1 MNLVVDLG
9 QSGARIKIGEEV
21 TSLNIAKTAALTVV
35 ETLELIFK
43 EVPRQDFETVYLSLT
58 GLYGEVTQ
66 EQTIGEL
73 CARFFNAKH
82 VAVMDDGIAAFI
94 GALGNQNGVVLTL
107 GGGVV
112 AISSNAGKFGHA
124 DGKGAIFGDLGGGF
138 WVGQT
143 AMRRAIATLD
153 GRDNASDLV
162 ELLKNELQE
171 HEKLESKN
179 GVEAVTLCINATK
192 TVTAGAEAGVAS
204 ALEILNTG
212 ADYLA
217 KTVQGVWRKVSS
229 NDSDIPVVCIM
240 GGPTRNQTYVDL
252 IKSSINAQLKC
263 SFTGAKSDHLIGA
276 PLTAEL
282 YPAGVDPLFK
292 WWHA

>member
-21 TSLNIAKTAALTVV
+21 TSLNIPKTAALTVV
-35 ETLELIFK
+35 ETLELIFR

-58 GLYGEVTQ
+58 GLYGAVTQ

-73 CARFFNAKH
+73 CAKFFNAKH

-153 GRDNASDLV
+153 GRDNATDLV

-192 TVTAGAEAGVAS
+192 TVTAGAEAGVVS

-276 PLTAEL
+276 PLTAQL

>member
-9 QSGARIKIGEEV
+9 QSGARIKIGDEV
-21 TSLNIAKTAALTVV
+21 TALNIAKTAALTVV
-35 ETLELIFK
+35 ETLELIFN
-43 EVPRQDFETVYLSLT
+43 EVPRQEFETVYLSLT
-58 GLYGEVTQ
+58 GLYGVVTE
-66 EQTIGEL
+66 EQAIGEL
-73 CARFFNAKH
+73 CKKYFNSTH
-82 VAVMDDGIAAFI
+82 VAVMDDGIAAFV
-94 GALGNQNGVVLTL
+94 GALGNQSGVVLTL

-143 AMRRAIATLD
+143 AMRRAIATID
-153 GRDNASDLV
+153 GRDDAKDLV
-162 ELLKNELQE
+162 ELLQEELKA
-171 HEKLESKN
+171 HEMLESKN
-179 GVEAVTLCINATK
+179 GVEAATLCINATK

-217 KTVQGVWRKVSS
+217 KTVLGVWRKVSNNS
-229 NDSDIPVVCIM
+229 ADLPVVCIM
-240 GGPTRNQTYVDL
+240 GGPTRNQTYLDL
-252 IKSSINAQLKC
+252 IKSAINAQLQC
-263 SFTGAKSDHLIGA
+263 SFVDAKSDHLIGA

-282 YPAGVDPLFK
+282 YPAGVEPLFK

>member
-21 TSLNIAKTAALTVV
+21 TSLNIPKTAALTVV
-35 ETLELIFK
+35 ETLELIFR

-58 GLYGEVTQ
+58 GLYGAVTQ

-73 CARFFNAKH
+73 CAKFFNAKH

-192 TVTAGAEAGVAS
+192 TVTAGAEAGVVS

-276 PLTAEL
+276 PLTAQL

>member
-9 QSGARIKIGEEV
+9 QSGSRIKVGDQI
-21 TSLNIAKTAALTVV
+21 TSFNIAKTSALTVL
-35 ETLELIFK
+35 ETLELIFQ
-43 EVPRQDFETVYLSLT
+43 EVPKQDFETVYLSLT
-58 GLYGEVTQ
+58 GLYGAITEEQ
-66 EQTIGEL
+66 EIGEL
-73 CARFFNAKH
+73 CAKFFSAKH
-82 VAVMDDGIAAFI
+82 VVVLDDGIAAFV
-94 GALGNQNGVVLTL
+94 GALGDQSGVVLTL

-112 AISSNAGKFGHA
+112 AISSNAGQFGHA
-124 DGKGAIFGDLGGGF
+124 DGKGLIFGDLGGGF

-153 GRDNASDLV
+153 GRDNATDLV
-162 ELLKNELQE
+162 EILQSELQE
-171 HEKLESKN
+171 HEKLEIKN
-179 GVEAVTLCINATK
+179 GVDAATLCINAAK
-192 TVTAGAEAGVAS
+192 TVIVGAEAGVIS
-204 ALEILNTG
+204 AIEILTAG

-217 KTVQGVWRKVSS
+217 KTVLGVWRKVSS
-229 NDSDIPVVCIM
+229 NDADIPIVCIM

-252 IKSSINAQLKC
+252 IKSSISSQLQC
-263 SFTGAKSDHLIGA
+263 SFADANSDHLIGA

>member
-9 QSGARIKIGEEV
+9 QSGARIKVGEQI
-21 TSLNIAKTAALTVV
+21 TSLNIAKTSALTVF

-43 EVPRQDFETVYLSLT
+43 EVPNQDIETVYLSLT
-58 GLYGEVTQ
+58 GLYGAVTQ
-66 EQTIGEL
+66 EKAIGEL
-73 CARFFNAKH
+73 CAKFFNAKH
-82 VAVMDDGIAAFI
+82 VAVMDDGIAAFV

-112 AISSNAGKFGHA
+112 AISANAGKFGHA

-143 AMRRAIATLD
+143 AMRRAIATID
-153 GRDNASDLV
+153 GRDDAADLV
-162 ELLKNELQE
+162 ELLRSELTE
-171 HEKLESKN
+171 YEKLESKN

-192 TVTAGAEAGVAS
+192 TVTAGAEAGAVNAI
-204 ALEILNTG
+204 EILRTG

-217 KTVQGVWRKVSS
+217 KTVHGVWRKVSNS
-229 NDSDIPVVCIM
+229 DSEVPTICIM

-252 IKSSINAQLKC
+252 IKSSISSQLKC
-263 SFTGAKSDHLIGA
+263 TFADAKSDHLIGA

-292 WWHA
+292 WWQA

>member
-9 QSGARIKIGEEV
+9 QSGSRIKVGDQI
-21 TSLNIAKTAALTVV
+21 TSFNIAKTSALTVL
-35 ETLELIFK
+35 ETLELIFQ
-43 EVPRQDFETVYLSLT
+43 EVPRQEFETVYLSLT
-58 GLYGEVTQ
+58 GLYGVITEEQ
-66 EQTIGEL
+66 EIGEL
-73 CARFFNAKH
+73 CAKFFSAKH
-82 VAVMDDGIAAFI
+82 VAVLDDGIAAFV
-94 GALGNQNGVVLTL
+94 GAISDQSGVVLTL

-112 AISSNAGKFGHA
+112 AISSNAGQFGHA
-124 DGKGAIFGDLGGGF
+124 DGKGLIFGDLGGGF

-153 GRDNASDLV
+153 GRDNATDLV
-162 ELLKNELQE
+162 EILQSELQE
-171 HEKLESKN
+171 HEKLEIKN
-179 GVEAVTLCINATK
+179 GVDAATLCINAAK
-192 TVTAGAEAGVAS
+192 TVIVGAEAGVIS
-204 ALEILNTG
+204 AIEILTAG

-217 KTVQGVWRKVSS
+217 KTVLGVWRKVSS
-229 NDSDIPVVCIM
+229 NDGHIPIVCIM

-252 IKSSINAQLKC
+252 IKSSISSQLQC
-263 SFTGAKSDHLIGA
+263 SFADANSDHLIGA

>member
-58 GLYGEVTQ
+58 GLYGAVTQ

-252 IKSSINAQLKC
+252 IKSSINAQLNC

-276 PLTAEL
+276 PLTAQL

>member
-58 GLYGEVTQ
+58 GLYGAVTQ
-66 EQTIGEL
+66 EQIIGEL
-73 CARFFNAKH
+73 CAKFFNAKH

-153 GRDNASDLV
+153 GRDNATDLV

-217 KTVQGVWRKVSS
+217 KTVLGVWRKVSS
-229 NDSDIPVVCIM
+229 IDSDIPVVCIM

-252 IKSSINAQLKC
+252 IKSSINAHLKC
-263 SFTGAKSDHLIGA
+263 SFTGAKSDHLVGA
-276 PLTAEL
+276 PLTAEM

>member
-21 TSLNIAKTAALTVV
+21 TSLAIAKTAALTVL

-43 EVPRQDFETVYLSLT
+43 EVPKQEFETVYLSLT
-58 GLYGEVTQ
+58 GLYGAVTE
-66 EQTIGEL
+66 EQAIGEL
-73 CARFFNAKH
+73 CHKHFIAKH
-82 VAVMDDGIAAFI
+82 VAVLDDGIAAFV

-124 DGKGAIFGDLGGGF
+124 DGKGSIFGDLGGGF

-153 GRDNASDLV
+153 GRDDANDLV
-162 ELLKNELQE
+162 ELLHSELQE

-179 GVEAVTLCINATK
+179 GVEATTLCINATK
-192 TVTAGAEAGVAS
+192 TVTAGAEAGVVN
-204 ALEILNTG
+204 ALEILNAG

-217 KTVQGVWRKVSS
+217 KTVLGVWRKVSS
-229 NDSDIPVVCIM
+229 NNSEIPIVCIM

-252 IKSSINAQLKC
+252 IKQAISARLECN
-263 SFTGAKSDHLIGA
+263 FTTAKSDHLIGA

>member
-9 QSGARIKIGEEV
+9 QSGARIKIGEQII
-21 TSLNIAKTAALTVV
+21 SLSIAKTAAITVL
-35 ETLELIFK
+35 ETLELIFQ

-58 GLYGEVTQ
+58 GLYGVVNE
-66 EQTIGEL
+66 EQAIGEL
-73 CARFFNAKH
+73 CTKFFNAKH
-82 VAVMDDGIAAFI
+82 VAVMDDGIAAFV

-112 AISSNAGKFGHA
+112 AISASAGKFGHA

-138 WVGQT
+138 WIGQT

-153 GRDNASDLV
+153 GRDNAPDLV
-162 ELLKNELQE
+162 ELLQSELLA

-192 TVTAGAEAGVAS
+192 TVTAGAAAGVTS
-204 ALEILNTG
+204 ALEILHAG

-217 KTVQGVWRKVSS
+217 KTVLGVWQKVNSH
-229 NDSDIPVVCIM
+229 DSEIPTVCIM
-240 GGPTRNQTYVDL
+240 GGPARNQTYVDL
-252 IKSSINAQLKC
+252 IKLAINAHLEC
-263 SFTGAKSDHLIGA
+263 NFTTARSDHLVGA

>member
-153 GRDNASDLV
+153 GRDNATDLV

-276 PLTAEL
+276 PLTAQL

>member
-9 QSGARIKIGEEV
+9 QSGARIKIGDEV
-21 TSLNIAKTAALTVV
+21 TSLAIAKTAALTVV
-35 ETLELIFK
+35 ETLDLIFK
-43 EVPRQDFETVYLSLT
+43 EVPKQDFDTVFLSLT
-58 GLYGEVTQ
+58 GLYGVVT
-66 EQTIGEL
+66 EQRAIGEL
-73 CARFFNAKH
+73 CAKFFNAKH
-82 VAVMDDGIAAFI
+82 VAVMDDGIAAFV

-143 AMRRAIATLD
+143 AMRRAIATID
-153 GRDNASDLV
+153 GRDDANDLV
-162 ELLKNELQE
+162 ELLQAELKA

-179 GVEAVTLCINATK
+179 GVEAATLCINATK
-192 TVTAGAEAGVAS
+192 TVTAGAEAGVAN

-217 KTVQGVWRKVSS
+217 KTVLGVWRKVSS
-229 NDSDIPVVCIM
+229 DASEIPIVCIM

-252 IKSSINAQLKC
+252 IKSSINSQLQC
-263 SFTGAKSDHLIGA
+263 SFADAKSDHLIGA
-276 PLTAEL
+276 PLTAEM